1 MMEWSIV
8 CQSISVPYLM
18 RDSTIIKTHEKMWYS
33 EFRLIIEGKK
43 KKNRKPSFL
52 LILFLYKTPTM
63 F

>member
-43 KKNRKPSFL
+43 KKKPQTIFSFNF
-52 LILFLYKTPTM
+52 IFI
-63 F
+63 